1 MRVTLPKPQ
10 PLLFSIFCGFEIIDR
25 LILFD
30 AATPKKYDD
39 DNDDS
44 DGEDIGDTNDND
56 VTMMVTVRI
65 MVIQMMM

>member
-25 LILFD
+25 LILSEP
-30 AATPKKYDD
+30 ATLKKYGD
-39 DNDDS
+39 DNDDG
-44 DGEDIGDTNDND
+44 DDAGDTNDND
-56 VTMMVTVRI
+56 STTMMTLI

>member
-25 LILFD
+25 LILSEP
-30 AATPKKYDD
+30 ATPKKYDD
-39 DNDDS
+39 DNE
-44 DGEDIGDTNDND
+44 DGDDIGDTNDND
-56 VTMMVTVRI
+56 ATMMTMI

>member
-25 LILFD
+25 LILSD
-30 AATPKKYDD
+30 AARPKKYDD
-39 DNDDS
+39 DNDDG
-44 DGEDIGDTNDND
+44 DDIGDTNDNYA
-56 VTMMVTVRI
+56 TMMLRTI